1 MGVSVDH
8 IVEALAA
15 LGGQAHLDDIVTRVS
30 AIAPPPLPV
39 DVGASV
45 RARIQERCAEA
56 KSFKGGANLFFSVH
70 GVDARRGEWGLRM
83 DTLSASNPDGLLDDA
98 EALIEHPEGK
108 AELRIHLRRE
118 RSIALIR
125 SFKATLTDFHCQVC
139 GFDFETAYGAQGHRY
154 IEAHHSIPVSKLRD
168 GATTKLVDLVALC
181 ANCHRMVHR
190 NGLMDWRELRGIIE
204 ARSQPQERLRDGR

>member
-1 MGVSVDH
+1 MSVSVDH
-8 IVEALAA
+8 IIEALSE
-15 LGGQAHLDDIVTRVS
+15 LGGQAHLDDIVARVA

-45 RARIQERCAEA
+45 RARIQERCAES

-70 GVDARRGEWGLRM
+70 GVEARRGEWGLRM
-83 DTLSASNPDGLLDDA
+83 DTLSASNPDGAFDEA
-98 EALIEHPEGK
+98 EALIEYPEGR

-125 SFKATLTDFHCQVC
+125 SFKASLTDFRCQVC
-139 GFDFETAYGAQGHRY
+139 SFDFEAVYGAQGHGY
-154 IEAHHSIPVSKLRD
+154 IEAHHSIPVSELKD
-168 GATTKLVDLVALC
+168 GAATRLTDLVALC

-190 NGLMDWRELRGIIE
+190 NGLIDWRKLREIIE
-204 ARSQPQERLRDGR
+204 SRAQASKSA

>member
-8 IVEALAA
+8 IVEALAE
-15 LGGQAHLDDIVTRVS
+15 LGGQAHLDDIIARVS
-30 AIAPPPLPV
+30 SIAPAPLPV

-70 GVDARRGEWGLRM
+70 GVDARRGVWGLRI
-83 DTLSASNPDGLLDDA
+83 DALSPSNPDGALDDA
-98 EALIEHPEGK
+98 EAHIEHPEGK

-118 RSIALIR
+118 RSVALIR
-125 SFKATLTDFHCQVC
+125 SFKATLTDYRCRVC
-139 GFDFETAYGAQGHRY
+139 RFDFERAYGEHGHRY
-154 IEAHHSIPVSKLRD
+154 IEAHHSIPVARLRE
-168 GATTKLVDLVALC
+168 GATTRLTDLIALC

-190 NGLMDWRELRGIIE
+190 NGLMDWRDLRAVVDSRRAPEGP
-204 ARSQPQERLRDGR
+204 A